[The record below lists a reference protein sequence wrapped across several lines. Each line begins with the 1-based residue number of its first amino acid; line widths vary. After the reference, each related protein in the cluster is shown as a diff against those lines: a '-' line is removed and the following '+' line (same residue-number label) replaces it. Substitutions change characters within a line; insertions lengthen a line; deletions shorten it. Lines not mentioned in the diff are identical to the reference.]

1 MKTHNINF
9 EQVYNFLEKL
19 SLSNFEIEF
28 SVEKQKII
36 IFQNH
41 HKIADFRLPL
51 PLPLLKNNLGEYL
64 KNYPEEKPNYVIY
77 MIQSGSCALAYYEE
91 GLLIEHKVIK
101 TYMVRKKQGK
111 SQIKHLNSKG
121 KSKAGSRIRLA
132 NTIHFFEDINKR
144 LQTYF
149 EDYFIEKIIYTCP
162 TNMISLFYDSKVKT
176 PFDRKDKR
184 LIKIPKDVQQPCF
197 EELLKINQ
205 QVCQGE
211 LTIYENEI
219 EEYFSQLLLN

>member
-1 MKTHNINF
+1 MKTHIIDFNK
-9 EQVYNFLEKL
+9 VYNFSNNLL
-19 SLSNFEIEF
+19 SSNFELEF

-36 IFQNH
+36 IYQENL
-41 HKIADFRLPL
+41 KVADFRLPL
-51 PLPLLKNNLGEYL
+51 PLPLLENNLEEYL
-64 KNYPEEKPNYVIY
+64 ANYPEEIPNYVIY

-132 NTIHFFEDINKR
+132 NTIHFFENINER
-144 LQTYF
+144 LQNYF
-149 EDYFIEKIIYTCP
+149 EDYFIEKIIYSCP

-176 PFDRKDKR
+176 PFEKKDQR
-184 LIKIPKDVQQPCF
+184 LIKIPKDIQQPCF

-205 QVCQGE
+205 QICQGE
-211 LTIYENEI
+211 LTIYEDHVKES
-219 EEYFSQLLLN
+219 FSNFI